1 MNSFVTKAKGRLWYN
16 LKSRSQKRK
25 DKFELIILK
34 KNREIQKINDK
45 QENVQFLSPLYTES
59 TLKLIRMK
67 VQNVI
72 EKWAKNIQQQVRF
85 HFYEQYATEKSTRE
99 ELLARNWVFHT
110 DAFSTKKWDDGLGGI
125 LFPRGGKK
133 KAQL

>member
-1 MNSFVTKAKGRLWYN
+1 
-16 LKSRSQKRK
+16 
-25 DKFELIILK
+25 
-34 KNREIQKINDK
+34 
-45 QENVQFLSPLYTES
+45 
-59 TLKLIRMK
+59 MK

-133 KAQL
+133 KHSSDMAYYLFSTVLQDSKYCY